1 MERLSI
7 RELPDADAERPPFGL
22 GSASE
27 YEPVYAKERALVAEM
42 RRANPVVETP
52 IQALRIGSLGIA
64 ANGSEF
70 FCEYGLRIKRASPFS
85 FTWVVSLAND
95 YIGYVP
101 TAQAFISGGYEPRT
115 ARSSFLAIDA
125 GQKIV
130 RSSLGVLGEVW
141 EGERR
146 GPDPIMSLRGL
157 GKEAWAD
164 EDADDYVD
172 RLRQG

>member
-1 MERLSI
+1 METLSI
-7 RELPDADAERPPFGL
+7 RELPDAESERPAFGL
-22 GSASE
+22 GSAPES
-27 YEPVYAKERALVAEM
+27 EPVYAKERIAVEEM
-42 RRANPVVETP
+42 RRANPAVETP
-52 IQALRIGSLGIA
+52 IQAIRVGPLGIA

-70 FCEYGLRIKRASPFS
+70 FCEYGLRIKRASPFP

-95 YIGYVP
+95 YVGYVP

-125 GQKIV
+125 GQRIV
-130 RSSLGVLGEVW
+130 TSSLGALRKVSD
-141 EGERR
+141 GERR
-146 GPDPIMSLRGL
+146 AADPILSLRGV
-157 GKEAWAD
+157 GKEVWAD